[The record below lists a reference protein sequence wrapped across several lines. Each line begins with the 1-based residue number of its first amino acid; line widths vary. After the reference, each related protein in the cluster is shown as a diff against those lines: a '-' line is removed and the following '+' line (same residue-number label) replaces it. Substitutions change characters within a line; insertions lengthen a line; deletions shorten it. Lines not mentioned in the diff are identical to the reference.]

1 MMPLDQNSVL
11 FLSLVFVGAVV
22 QSLTG
27 FAMALIILGGVAALG
42 LAGISETAAV
52 VSILSLFNAG
62 LALRYNY
69 RLIDYTLMK
78 TMSIGMVPA
87 VFAGLL
93 ILEYMSEAFSD
104 LLRISLGVMIISAG
118 ILLFLKPTPYPAIS
132 RTSTQS
138 LIGALGGV
146 MAGTYGAGGAPFA
159 YLLYRQPLDFNIVRA
174 TLLALFAISTLTRTV
189 LVGAIGSLSSSVLS
203 LVALGLPIVLIATLV
218 SVKLGKYLPDT
229 WLRKFTFFLLMLV
242 GAFLIVK

>member
-1 MMPLDQNSVL
+1 MPIDQNSVL

-87 VFAGLL
+87 VFAG
-93 ILEYMSEAFSD
+93 
-104 LLRISLGVMIISAG
+104 R
-118 ILLFLKPTPYPAIS
+118 
-132 RTSTQS
+132 
-138 LIGALGGV
+138 
-146 MAGTYGAGGAPFA
+146 
-159 YLLYRQPLDFNIVRA
+159 
-174 TLLALFAISTLTRTV
+174 
-189 LVGAIGSLSSSVLS
+189 
-203 LVALGLPIVLIATLV
+203 
-218 SVKLGKYLPDT
+218 
-229 WLRKFTFFLLMLV
+229 
-242 GAFLIVK
+242 

>member
-1 MMPLDQNSVL
+1 MPLDQNSVF
-11 FLSLVFVGAVV
+11 FLILVFVGAVV

-87 VFAGLL
+87 VLPV
-93 ILEYMSEAFSD
+93 SS
-104 LLRISLGVMIISAG
+104 SLNTC
-118 ILLFLKPTPYPAIS
+118 P
-132 RTSTQS
+132 R
-138 LIGALGGV
+138 
-146 MAGTYGAGGAPFA
+146 
-159 YLLYRQPLDFNIVRA
+159 
-174 TLLALFAISTLTRTV
+174 LLATCSEYRLE
-189 LVGAIGSLSSSVLS
+189 
-203 LVALGLPIVLIATLV
+203 
-218 SVKLGKYLPDT
+218 
-229 WLRKFTFFLLMLV
+229 
-242 GAFLIVK
+242 

>member
-1 MMPLDQNSVL
+1 MPIDQNSVL
-11 FLSLVFVGAVV
+11 FLILVFVGAVV

-69 RLIDYTLMK
+69 RLIDYSLLK

-93 ILEYMSEAFSD
+93 ILEYMSESFSE
-104 LLRISLGVMIISAG
+104 LLRISLGIMIISAG
-118 ILLFLKPTPYPAIS
+118 VLLFLKPTPYPSIS
-132 RTSTQS
+132 RPLTQGM
-138 LIGALGGV
+138 IGALGGL
-146 MAGTYGAGGAPFA
+146 MAGTYGAGGAPLA
-159 YLLYRQPLDFNIVRA
+159 YLLYRQPLEFTIVRA
-174 TLLALFAISTLTRTV
+174 TLLGLFAISTLARTI
-189 LVGAIGSLSSSVLS
+189 LVGASGNLNSTVVGLVVLC
-203 LVALGLPIVLIATLV
+203 LPIVLVATLV
-218 SVKLGKYLPDT
+218 SVKFGKYFPDAV
-229 WLRKFTFFLLMLV
+229 LRKFTFILLMLV

>member
-1 MMPLDQNSVL
+1 MMPLDQNSVF
-11 FLSLVFVGAVV
+11 FLILVFVGAVV

-93 ILEYMSEAFSD
+93 ILEYMSEAFSH

-132 RTSTQS
+132 HTSTQS

-189 LVGAIGSLSSSVLS
+189 LVGASGSLSSSVLS
-203 LVALGLPIVLIATLV
+203 LVVLGLPIVLIATLV

-229 WLRKFTFFLLMLV
+229 LLRKYTFLLLMLV